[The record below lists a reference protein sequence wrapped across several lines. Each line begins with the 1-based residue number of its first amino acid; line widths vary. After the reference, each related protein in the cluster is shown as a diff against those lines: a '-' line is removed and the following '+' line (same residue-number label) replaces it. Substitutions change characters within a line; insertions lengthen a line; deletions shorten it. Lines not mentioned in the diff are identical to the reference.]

1 MLQAV
6 KNGYY
11 ILFDEIN
18 LAPAEVLEYVESLL
32 SNDYITVVDQ
42 DKNQDVQLPKHKNF
56 KVFASMNPATDA
68 GKK

>member
-1 MLQAV
+1 M
-6 KNGYY
+6 
-11 ILFDEIN
+11 FDEIN

-68 GKK
+68 GKKQLS

>member
-1 MLQAV
+1 M
-6 KNGYY
+6 
-11 ILFDEIN
+11 FDEIN